1 MSRSDWLGLAFQA
14 CIVLTVF
21 GFGLSATW
29 QEATF
34 LFRHPTLLLRA
45 VLSMSVVMPAI
56 AAVVAAQSHLPSEV
70 QVALVALAMSPV
82 PPIIQTKQV
91 GAGGRMDY
99 VVGLLVAM
107 GLLAIVLVPL
117 TVAAFNHVFDRSGMI
132 EPVEIAKIIAT
143 SVLAPLLAG
152 LVVRHIFPA
161 AEKISGQI
169 IAGAGVLLIIVVVIV
184 LYGLWPTI
192 ASFLRNGTLL
202 ALAGLALAGL
212 AVGHALGGPVP
223 ADRTALALATATRH
237 PAVALAVATSG
248 SVVRADQK
256 SMLGIIL
263 LYLIVATVI
272 SIPYRRW
279 RSRRGHGAL
288 G

>member
-1 MSRSDWLGLAFQA
+1 
-14 CIVLTVF
+14 
-21 GFGLSATW
+21 
-29 QEATF
+29 
-34 LFRHPTLLLRA
+34 
-45 VLSMSVVMPAI
+45 MPAI

-152 LVVRHIFPA
+152 LVVRRIFPA

-169 IAGAGVLLIIVVVIV
+169 IAGAGILLIIVVVIV

-192 ASFLRNGTLL
+192 AGFLREPHL
-202 ALAGLALAGL
+202 ARAGRSRARGAGRG
-212 AVGHALGGPVP
+212 ACARWSGACRPHRARAGHGNAPPGGSACRGDVRLRRPCRSEVD
-223 ADRTALALATATRH
+223 ARHH
-237 PAVALAVATSG
+237 PAVPDRRDGDLHSVPKVALPARPRCAGLNPAVQSPST
-248 SVVRADQK
+248 
-256 SMLGIIL
+256 LLII
-263 LYLIVATVI
+263 
-272 SIPYRRW
+272 S
-279 RSRRGHGAL
+279 RSRRTAPTRPLSRSSGPILRWIAP
-288 G
+288 